1 MTTRRKPGKAG
12 KTSTAPRKAT
22 AARARASAPAQRAA
36 SKSAASSSAGAKSA
50 GKSGNARS
58 AAAKSSTA
66 KTPATKGHTAEAAP
80 LASVPA
86 DCTIA
91 QAGDLKA
98 DLARVLDL
106 SAAVTLDLSAVRRID
121 TAALQVLTSF
131 IRERR
136 AAGRGVECRGASD
149 AFLAT
154 ADVLGLRALFS
165 PLMDERLAA
174 PAMGNA

>member
-12 KTSTAPRKAT
+12 KTSSTAPRKAT
-22 AARARASAPAQRAA
+22 GARVRASAPAQRAA
-36 SKSAASSSAGAKSA
+36 SKG
-50 GKSGNARS
+50 
-58 AAAKSSTA
+58 AAKSGAA
-66 KTPATKGHTAEAAP
+66 KAPAVKAAATKGRAAEPAP
-80 LASVPA
+80 LAAVPA

-91 QAGDLKA
+91 QSGDLKA

-106 SAAVTLDLSAVRRID
+106 SAAVTIDLSAVRRID

-165 PLMDERLAA
+165 PVTDDRLAA

>member
-12 KTSTAPRKAT
+12 KSSTAPRKAT
-22 AARARASAPAQRAA
+22 ATRARASAPAKRTASQAA
-36 SKSAASSSAGAKSA
+36 AP
-50 GKSGNARS
+50 KSG
-58 AAAKSSTA
+58 AAKSGAA
-66 KTPATKGHTAEAAP
+66 KSGAPKSPAAKAAATKGRVAEPAP
-80 LASVPA
+80 LATVPA

-91 QAGDLKA
+91 QSGDLKA

-106 SAAVTLDLSAVRRID
+106 PAAVTLDLSAVRRID
-121 TAALQVLTSF
+121 TAALQVLVSF

-165 PLMDERLAA
+165 LGLDDRLAA